1 MDAQSFE
8 KRHRLYIL
16 PPSMAWY
23 CGTTMVKEQR
33 RKDTTVSLFTL
44 AIHSVPCLVEA
55 MKGRMSS
62 QSTIVTFALAITRI
76 VPSIRTL

>member
-1 MDAQSFE
+1 
-8 KRHRLYIL
+8 
-16 PPSMAWY
+16 
-23 CGTTMVKEQR
+23 MVKEQR
-33 RKDTTVSLFTL
+33 RKDTTVSLLTL